1 MGHHKNAATIRSQIF
16 FQPFQHPH
24 IQVIGWFIQKQK
36 IRMTNKCSRQID
48 SHFLSSGESMN
59 ISVPVR
65 VRKAK
70 SGQYLSC
77 RGFIIIT
84 SQIFKPFFGPSIC
97 CHQFLIVTGFQLPCQ
112 FCQFIL
118 VVKHVFPCQFH
129 FFTKCLA
136 LIIEVLPEIT
146 DNGSRAGGNR
156 ALIIILL
163 PHKTTKKSGLTG
175 SVGPYQAY
183 AFSASHFE

>member
-1 MGHHKNAATIRSQIF
+1 M
-16 FQPFQHPH
+16 
-24 IQVIGWFIQKQK
+24 
-36 IRMTNKCSRQID
+36 D
-48 SHFLSSGESMN
+48 

-70 SGQYLSC
+70 SSQYLSR
-77 RGFIIIT
+77 RGFIIIAP
-84 SQIFKPFFGPSIC
+84 QIFKPFFGPSIR

-118 VVKHVFPCQFH
+118 VVKHIFPCQFH

-136 LIIEVLPEIT
+136 LIIEVLSEVT
-146 DNGSRAGGNR
+146 DNGSRTGGNR

-163 PHKTTKKSGLTG
+163 PHKTAKKCGLTG
-175 SVGPYQAY
+175 SVGPNQAY